1 MKPKSSPCEKAEHK
15 EGTMKFTEMR
25 YVRPDM
31 DRVLADF
38 DKVAEEIADA
48 KSAAAQIAA
57 YERADT
63 LREHFS
69 TAASLA

>member
-1 MKPKSSPCEKAEHK
+1 
-15 EGTMKFTEMR
+15 MKFTEMR

-69 TAASLA
+69 TAASLACVR